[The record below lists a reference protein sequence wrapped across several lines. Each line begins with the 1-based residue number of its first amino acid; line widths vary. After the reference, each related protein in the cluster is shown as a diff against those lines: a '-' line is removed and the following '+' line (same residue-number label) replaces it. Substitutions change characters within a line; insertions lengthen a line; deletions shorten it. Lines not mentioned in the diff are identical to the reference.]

1 MHVYHYA
8 PYEKT
13 ALRNLSLTHV
23 AGEDVV
29 DSWLREGVL
38 VDLYATVRHSL
49 RISEASYSIKKLE
62 PLYMGD
68 NLRSGDVKDAGASV
82 VAYAAYC
89 TARDGGPGTQ
99 AEAGAILA
107 SISDYN
113 EYDCLSTLRLRDWLL
128 GLAHGPAVTP
138 GQPQPAFPDGRE
150 RQDATAGTEPMA
162 TEPTAGESRAGE
174 PTAEEETLRGFLDA
188 IPDTRGLTADEQA
201 VAMVA
206 AATGYHRRERKQF
219 WWEHFDRL
227 ESEVDSWSD
236 QRNVFV
242 VEDASVVSDWA
253 PPTSRAR
260 TESRTLRLTGVMSEG
275 SEFRAGSTWFRMF
288 QDPLP
293 DGLGDV
299 LEVAL
304 VAGG

>member
-1 MHVYHYA
+1 
-8 PYEKT
+8 
-13 ALRNLSLTHV
+13 
-23 AGEDVV
+23 
-29 DSWLREGVL
+29 
-38 VDLYATVRHSL
+38 
-49 RISEASYSIKKLE
+49 
-62 PLYMGD
+62 
-68 NLRSGDVKDAGASV
+68 

-162 TEPTAGESRAGE
+162 TEPTAGEPSAGE

-206 AATGYHRRERKQF
+206 AATGFHRRERKQF

-253 PPTSRAR
+253 PPTRRAR

-288 QDPLP
+288 QTPSRTASGKSTADARRGRRRQAQPRTPPQRSQWTGTASSARWLKPLKTTP
-293 DGLGDV
+293 TSPARPSSPSLRSRQ
-299 LEVAL
+299 ARFHRTSSCPWH
-304 VAGG
+304 